1 MSEDLKLG
9 KPVDPAAGMKSDKD
23 ADSGQRFKGRRKRK
37 VSYLTINK
45 IDTVDFKEVALLKR
59 FINDRG
65 KILSS
70 RQTGCTAKQQRMI
83 SQAIKRAREMALIP
97 FVVTEQGP
105 ERREERRPR
114 GEGRDYRDRDSQP
127 QNND

>member
-9 KPVDPAAGMKSDKD
+9 KPVDPAAAIKSDKD
-23 ADSGQRFKGRRKRK
+23 AEGPRFKGRRKRK

-114 GEGRDYRDRDSQP
+114 GENRDYRDRDSQP
-127 QNND
+127 QNTD